1 MIENHFNV
9 ALIAT
14 TAVTV
19 VETAVHTA
27 TMASAVV
34 AVAAAAKNRL
44 NIMLTSL
51 CIIVLL
57 SD

>member
-1 MIENHFNV
+1 M
-9 ALIAT
+9 

-19 VETAVHTA
+19 VETDVHTA

-51 CIIVLL
+51 CVIFLL